1 MWFGAFQI
9 HCSIVA
15 SQSKSNVIK
24 NNNNNNNNRLNE
36 VEKIRALSSEND
48 LKMLWK
54 SKIPF
59 TLRKLDKKNKMK
71 NSTRKK
77 INLNQEQEREFYNFS
92 PFLG

>member
-48 LKMLWK
+48 LKML
-54 SKIPF
+54 
-59 TLRKLDKKNKMK
+59 
-71 NSTRKK
+71 
-77 INLNQEQEREFYNFS
+77 
-92 PFLG
+92 